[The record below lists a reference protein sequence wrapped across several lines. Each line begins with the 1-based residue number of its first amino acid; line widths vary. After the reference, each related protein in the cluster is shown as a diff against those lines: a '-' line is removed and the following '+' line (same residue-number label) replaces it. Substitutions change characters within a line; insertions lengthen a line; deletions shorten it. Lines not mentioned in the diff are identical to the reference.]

1 MVIHFPEL
9 DAYGQ
14 RIASLPHEPLK
25 ITAVLTSPY
34 VTTDYIFFDALISSA
49 VWQDVMQDR
58 AFNIHENKTDV
69 FHIPLP
75 LKLIGTKEPFYA
87 ASIGFPKYAVE
98 GTARWRKQTE
108 IESKKKINIG
118 SGEYK
123 RYDMPMPYTS
133 AEEIVFYANGN
144 KEEIE
149 RLLQY
154 IPGIGKKRT
163 QGYGNVRTWKV
174 ELSDHDYSVVKDGVP
189 MRPIP
194 VLEAASFD
202 LKCDVEMLFASKAPY
217 WHRANLTQC
226 FMPLCKV

>member
-1 MVIHFPEL
+1 MILFKEL
-9 DAYGQ
+9 EAYGQ
-14 RIASLPHEPLK
+14 RIASIPHEPLK
-25 ITAVLTSPY
+25 ITAFLTSPY
-34 VTTDYIFFDALISSA
+34 VSTDYIFFDALISSA
-49 VWQDVMQDR
+49 VWQDRMGDS
-58 AFNIHENKTDV
+58 AFNIPENKTDI

-75 LKLIGTKEPFYA
+75 LKRIGTKEPFYA
-87 ASIGFPKYAVE
+87 ASIGFPKHAVE
-98 GTARWRKQTE
+98 GTARWRKQTD
-108 IESKKKINIG
+108 IESKKKIRIG

-144 KEEIE
+144 RAEIE

-163 QGYGNVRTWKV
+163 QGYGNVRSWLV
-174 ELSDHDYSVVKDGVP
+174 ESSEHDWSIVRDGVP

-194 VLEAASFD
+194 VSEAAQFN
-202 LKCDVEMLFASKAPY
+202 LICDVEMLFAVRSPY
-217 WHRANLTQC
+217 WHRSNLTKA

>member
-1 MVIHFPEL
+1 MIHFPEL
-9 DAYGQ
+9 DNYGC
-14 RIASLPHEPLK
+14 RILPMNYEPLK
-25 ITAVLTSPY
+25 VTAILTSPY

-49 VWQDVMQDR
+49 VWQDIMGDR
-58 AFNIHENKTDV
+58 AFNIPENKTDV

-87 ASIGFPKYAVE
+87 ASIGFPKHAVE
-98 GTARWRKQTE
+98 GTARWRKQTD
-108 IESKKKINIG
+108 IESKKKIRIG

-133 AEEIVFYANGN
+133 AEEIIFYANGN
-144 KEEIE
+144 KGEIE

-163 QGYGNVRTWKV
+163 QGYGNVRKWQV
-174 ELSDHDYSVVKDGVP
+174 ESLEDDWSIVKDGIP

-194 VLEAASFD
+194 VSEAEPFD
-202 LKCDVEMLFASKAPY
+202 LKCTVEILFATRSPY
-217 WHRANLTQC
+217 WHRKNLTHC
-226 FMPLCKV
+226 YMPLCKV

>member
-1 MVIHFPEL
+1 MAIHFPEL

-14 RIASLPHEPLK
+14 RIASLPYEPLK
-25 ITAVLTSPY
+25 ITAILTSPY

-49 VWQDVMQDR
+49 VWQDCMGDK
-58 AFNIHENKTDV
+58 AFNIPENKTDV
-69 FHIPLP
+69 FHISIP

-87 ASIGFPKYAVE
+87 ASIGFPKQAVE
-98 GTARWRKQTE
+98 GTARWRKQTD

-144 KEEIE
+144 KAEIE

-163 QGYGNVRTWKV
+163 QGYGNVRLWRV
-174 ELSDHDYSVVKDGVP
+174 ESSEHNYSVVRDGVP

-194 VLEAASFD
+194 VSEGAPFD
-202 LKCDVEMLFASKAPY
+202 LKCDVEMLFASNAPY
-217 WHRANLTQC
+217 WHKKNITKC